1 MNSTNASGKVK
12 SSPKTSSNL
21 GEETLF
27 GKAYDYRVLKRFSPY
42 LLQQKLLIFSAIIAM
57 LIFTGTQ
64 LALPWIIK
72 TGIDDYITKG
82 NYHGLNWIVGIFI
95 ANSFIS
101 WSSLYAQEVIIS
113 KAGLTILYHL
123 RGNLFSHLQKLS
135 LSFHSKTQV
144 GRIMSRVQGDVF
156 QLQEFIGVA
165 VVTLADLLTLGGIVA
180 ILMIMNLKLG
190 LIAMSVLPLL
200 AIIMM
205 IWQPFAIRSFI
216 AVRSS
221 ISKVNSGLNENIT
234 GVRVVQGM
242 NREERN
248 MENFKSI
255 NKESL
260 DSTNSAGK
268 LAFLPVPPVEMLT
281 SISIALV
288 LFFGAG
294 MASNGSL
301 ELGALIAYVMY
312 IQRFFEPIRSLTLHY
327 SQLQRTMASGMR
339 IFELLDVQPELLDIR
354 GARQLPRLKGEV
366 EFKNANFSYVPGI
379 EILKDINLHINP
391 GETVAIVGPTGAGKT
406 TLVSLISRFYEL
418 SRSRGS
424 LTIDGNDIRD
434 YTRASLVSQI
444 STVLQE
450 PFLFSGTVKDNIRY
464 KHTEVE
470 DRLIVEAAKGV
481 GAHDFIM
488 DLENGYD
495 TILQERSVNLSMGQR
510 QLLCFA
516 RAIIGN
522 PRILILDEATANV
535 DSYTET
541 FIQKALNT
549 LFKDRTSIVIAHRL
563 STIRGADQIVV
574 LDQGTISEK
583 GTHDQLI
590 DQNGLYAHL
599 YRMNF
604 AELETVPNLKTT

>member
-1 MNSTNASGKVK
+1 MNFTNASGKSK
-12 SSPKTSSNL
+12 SSPKTRSDL
-21 GEETLF
+21 GEETIF
-27 GKAYDYRVLKRFSPY
+27 GKAYDYRILKRFLPY
-42 LLQQKLLIFSAIIAM
+42 LLQQKLLLFSAIIAM
-57 LIFTGTQ
+57 LIFTSTQ

-82 NYHGLNWIVGIFI
+82 DYHGLTWIVGVFI
-95 ANSFIS
+95 ATSFIS
-101 WSSLYAQEVIIS
+101 WASLYAQEVIIS

-123 RGNLFSHLQKLS
+123 RSKLFSHLQKLS
-135 LSFHSKTQV
+135 LSFHSKTEV
-144 GRIMSRVQGDVF
+144 GRIMSRVQGDVY

-165 VVTLADLLTLGGIVA
+165 VVTFADILSLGGIVA
-180 ILMIMNLKLG
+180 MLMIMNVKLG
-190 LIAMSVLPLL
+190 LISMSVLPLL

-216 AVRSS
+216 SVRSS

-260 DSTNSAGK
+260 DSSKSAGK
-268 LAFLPVPPVEMLT
+268 LALLPGPQVDLLT

-294 MASNGSL
+294 MASNSSL

-327 SQLQRTMASGMR
+327 TQLQRTMASGMR
-339 IFELLDVQPELLDIR
+339 IFELLDVQPEIVDIS
-354 GARQLPRLKGEV
+354 GARQLPGLKGEV
-366 EFKNANFSYVPGI
+366 EFKNASFSYVPGI
-379 EILKDINLHINP
+379 EILKDVNLHINP

-418 SRSRGS
+418 SRSHGS

-434 YTRASLVSQI
+434 YSRASLVSQI

-464 KHTEVE
+464 NHTEVE
-470 DRLIVEAAKGV
+470 DRSIIEAAKAV
-481 GAHDFIM
+481 GAHDFII
-488 DLENGYD
+488 DLKKGYD
-495 TILQERSVNLSMGQR
+495 TLLQERSVNLSMGQR
-510 QLLCFA
+510 QLLSFA

-522 PRILILDEATANV
+522 PSILILDEATASV

-541 FIQKALNT
+541 FIQKTLNT

-583 GTHDQLI
+583 GTHDQLM
-590 DQNGLYAHL
+590 DQNGLYAYL

-604 AELETVPNLKTT
+604 AELETVSNLKTS

>member
-1 MNSTNASGKVK
+1 MNSENASGKVK

-21 GEETLF
+21 IEEKLF
-27 GKAYDYRVLKRFSPY
+27 GKAYNYRVLKRFLPY
-42 LLQQKLLIFSAIIAM
+42 LLQQKLLISSALIAM

-82 NYHGLNWIVGIFI
+82 NYNGLKWIVGIFI

-101 WSSLYAQEVIIS
+101 WASLYAQEVIIS
-113 KAGLTILYHL
+113 KAGLAILYHL
-123 RGNLFSHLQKLS
+123 RSNLFSHLQKLS
-135 LSFHSKTQV
+135 LSFHTKTDV

-156 QLQEFIGVA
+156 QLQEFISVA
-165 VVTLADLLTLGGIVA
+165 VVTFADILSLGGIVVM
-180 ILMIMNLKLG
+180 LMIMNVKLG
-190 LIAMSVLPLL
+190 LISMSVLPLL
-200 AIIMM
+200 VITMM
-205 IWQPFAIRSFI
+205 IWQPFAIRSFLS
-216 AVRSS
+216 VRSS

-234 GVRVVQGM
+234 GIRVVQGM

-248 MENFKSI
+248 MKNFKSI

-260 DSTNSAGK
+260 DATNSAGK
-268 LAFLPVPPVEMLT
+268 LAFLPGPQVDMLT

-294 MASNGSL
+294 MASNSSL

-339 IFELLDVQPELLDIR
+339 IFELLDVQPEVQDIR
-354 GARQLPRLKGEV
+354 GAPQLPRLKGEV
-366 EFKNANFSYVPGI
+366 EFKNASFSYVPGI

-391 GETVAIVGPTGAGKT
+391 SETVAIVGPTGAGKT

-434 YTRASLVSQI
+434 HTRASLVSQI

-450 PFLFSGTVKDNIRY
+450 PFLFSGMVKDNIRY
-464 KHTEVE
+464 NNTEVE
-470 DRLIVEAAKGV
+470 DSAIVEAAKVV

-488 DLENGYD
+488 DLEKGYD

-510 QLLCFA
+510 QLLSFA
-516 RAIIGN
+516 RAIVGN
-522 PRILILDEATANV
+522 PRILILDEATASV

-541 FIQKALNT
+541 LIQKALKT
-549 LFKDRTSIVIAHRL
+549 LLKDRTSIVIAHRL

-583 GTHDQLI
+583 GTHDQLM
-590 DQNGLYAHL
+590 DQNRLYAYL

-604 AELETVPNLKTT
+604 ADTA